1 MLKSPLR
8 RGGLRSWLVVF
19 ALVHGSTTHMSV
31 LWGAPVIA
39 LGVMLHV
46 WAKGCLR
53 QNNVMAVVGPYRF
66 MRHPFY
72 LANALVDAGVA
83 VMSGWW
89 LLQLV
94 LPLWWL
100 GIYVPVMRREEARL
114 TSLFGSAYQQ
124 YMARVPMLLP
134 WRLPLPSSGGGFSWG
149 NPNLS
154 AGREIPRA
162 LRLAAYPLLFLVCRH
177 LLESDWAFFTPK
189 GAWGIRAAAAL
200 ATLYGLAWE
209 CQRALKR
216 RRAILPWPLRAPII
230 RGLFCVT
237 VLLVASLADHSGRW
251 TDLAAWRVG
260 LTVLALSVVSFS
272 RARLGTLLA
281 EAAALLGVTALSP
294 WPWLAFAPAL
304 FYAAVILDS
313 RLLPRP

>member
-1 MLKSPLR
+1 MVKSPLR
-8 RGGLRSWLVVF
+8 RGGLRTWVVVF
-19 ALVHGSTTHMSV
+19 ALVHGSITNMSV
-31 LWGAPVIA
+31 VWGAPAIA
-39 LGVMLHV
+39 LGVMLHA

-66 MRHPFY
+66 VRHPFY

-100 GIYVPVMRREEARL
+100 GIYVPVMRREEVRL
-114 TSLFGSAYQQ
+114 TSLFGSSYQE

-134 WRLPLPSSGGGFSWG
+134 WRLPLPSTGGGFSWG

-162 LRLAAYPLLFLVCRH
+162 LRLAAYPLLFLVCSH
-177 LLESDWAFFTPK
+177 LLARDWAFFTCDA
-189 GAWGIRAAAAL
+189 AWGLSAAVAL

-209 CQRALKR
+209 CGRALKR
-216 RRAILPWPLRAPII
+216 RRAILPRPLRAPII
-230 RGLFCVT
+230 RGLFCIAVI
-237 VLLVASLADHSGRW
+237 LLASLADHSGRW
-251 TDLAAWRVG
+251 TGLATWRVG

-272 RARLGTLLA
+272 RARLWTLMA
-281 EAAALLGVTALSP
+281 EAATLVGVAALSP
-294 WPWLAFAPAL
+294 WPWLAFAPVL

-313 RLLPRP
+313 RLPPR